1 MPGIIEET
9 ADMLESEARVSPEA
23 AELFS
28 AAFSRIIPVV
38 EDSYLVS
45 LDSNEE
51 AAAADVAVFLQS
63 GAENFGRSLEAVYR
77 YGLWRAMAAETCA
90 LAESFMSRGLPGRL
104 SYLLKAWIMAIS
116 SGVRSPEV
124 YSLVRP
130 LEILRERA
138 ASIENEAAARRA
150 EEPEDNDVPEPVL
163 EADVDRILDNAKK
176 IYESGGSLDEV
187 LEKFVYPVLAGI
199 GRRWTRDAISV
210 AGEHAATAAMR
221 SAINSFFDSLP
232 PAAADRS
239 RVAVTCVPGD
249 EHELGAEILSR
260 YLERR
265 GWRVF
270 FIGHSFPEGEIVRQL
285 KDGDYLAVLLSVSMI
300 RHLPSF
306 EKLAARLKREF
317 PGLGIIA
324 GGGAVAIAEELMNGI
339 AGATV
344 RYPAEAHRILA
355 SMEGKDA

>member
-1 MPGIIEET
+1 MTGIIEAT

-23 AELFS
+23 TELFS
-28 AAFSRIIPVV
+28 AAFNRIITVV
-38 EDSYLVS
+38 EDGYLVS

-51 AAAADVAVFLQS
+51 VAAADVSLFLRS

-77 YGLWRAMAAETCA
+77 YGLWRALAAETYA
-90 LAESFMSRGLPGRL
+90 LAESFMSRGLSGRL

-116 SGVRSPEV
+116 SGIRSPEV

-138 ASIENEAAARRA
+138 ASFESEAAARRA
-150 EEPEDNDVPEPVL
+150 TEPRDNDVPDPVL
-163 EADVDRILDNAKK
+163 EADVDRILDKAKN
-176 IYESGGSLDEV
+176 IYASGGSLDEV
-187 LEKFVYPVLAGI
+187 LGKFVYPVMSDI
-199 GRRWTRDAISV
+199 GRRWTRNSISV

-221 SAINSFFDSLP
+221 SAITRFFDSLP

-249 EHELGAEILSR
+249 EHELSSEILSL

-270 FIGHSFPEGEIVRQL
+270 FIGHSSPEGEIVRQL
-285 KDGDYLAVLLSVSMI
+285 KDGNYLAVLLSVSMI

-306 EKLAARLKREF
+306 EKLAARLKNEF
-317 PGLGIIA
+317 HGLGIIA
-324 GGGAVAIAEELMNGI
+324 GGGAVAVAEELMKSI
-339 AGATV
+339 AGATA
-344 RYPAEAHRILA
+344 RSPAEAHRILA
-355 SMEGKDA
+355 AMEGKDA